1 MGKTPIFLCIFLMV
15 IGLNLVLAE
24 DNPDPI
30 SFLKIEDKE
39 DYPLENHLQFFEDAE
54 GMTWERVFSSLQQQ
68 QFQPLGHPYLF
79 NKGFSQSIWWFA
91 LALENATETENSVIF
106 SPASAS
112 LLEGSLYILNDEG
125 KLIDTKLS
133 GYGIRNEDRD
143 MDTRLISYH
152 VTLAPKERV
161 ILLLKTDSRGRNT
174 YIPFFLDDV
183 DSYWIF
189 EVNRAAFFGGL
200 STVLC
205 FAVLFALLLFIYLK
219 ERIYLIFV
227 AYALSC
233 LLMILE
239 EDGYAYHW
247 LYGEEGLHALSQIG
261 IPFFGLLTS
270 AFFLKFNLHFQTL
283 DHNRLRLYQI
293 PWLISYLALFW
304 AALMLVLISFRI
316 NANLLLKV
324 NLLAMYLSIFCV
336 AFVLL
341 INISQMHKR
350 MGVYILSAN
359 LFLVIGLTFYLLN
372 SLGYTSIN
380 PFYPNGLVIGALV
393 NVLAFTVGIGYRN
406 YKDRN
411 DKEALLIKI
420 SENEK
425 QSIKEKLQ
433 VQEAERQRIA
443 KDLHDDLGALLAMIR
458 LKVENVEIQLNGQ
471 YGQAKEKLSETVML
485 LDKAA
490 KDVRFISHELATEEL
505 DQKRFNILID
515 DLFQLLKTQNQVQFS
530 HNISE
535 LPKLPV
541 HLKGNLFR
549 IIKEL
554 VNNILKHA
562 DAKEAELEIFYDEED
577 QEIKLIVSDNG
588 KGFDLDRVKEEKK
601 GIGLNNLESRV
612 ALLNGTYEI
621 NSGSQGTTVLVCVPF
636 EVKTYEQN

>member
-1 MGKTPIFLCIFLMV
+1 MANDIFLKPAYL
-15 IGLNLVLAE
+15 L
-24 DNPDPI
+24 
-30 SFLKIEDKE
+30 IEDQE
-39 DYPLENHLQFFEDAE
+39 DYPLEDHLQFFEDQE
-54 GMTWERVFSSLQQQ
+54 GLDLSGIFEAYRQHK
-68 QFQPLGHPYLF
+68 FQALGHPYLF

-91 LALENATETENSVIF
+91 LALENATETENSVIL

-112 LLEGSLYILNDEG
+112 LLEGTLYILNDEG
-125 KLIDTKLS
+125 KLMDTKRS

-143 MDTRLISYH
+143 MDTRLISYQI
-152 VTLAPKERV
+152 TLAPKERV

-174 YIPFFLDDV
+174 YIPFFLDNV

-205 FAVLFALLLFIYLK
+205 FAVLFALLLFIYLR

-283 DHNRLRLYQI
+283 DNNRLRLYQI

-316 NANLLLKV
+316 DANLLLKV

-350 MGVYILSAN
+350 MGLYILSAN

-411 DKEALLIKI
+411 DKEALLIQI

-443 KDLHDDLGALLAMIR
+443 RDLHDDLGALLAMIR
-458 LKVENVEIQLNGQ
+458 LKVENVEHKLSGLNGQ
-471 YGQAKEKLSETVML
+471 VIEGLSESVML

-490 KDVRFISHELATEEL
+490 KDVRFIAHELASEEL
-505 DQKRFNILID
+505 DQKQFKTLVE
-515 DLFQLLKTQNQVQFS
+515 DLFQILKAQHQVKFS
-530 HNISE
+530 HQVAE
-535 LPKLPV
+535 LPKLPTPI
-541 HLKGNLFR
+541 KGNLFR

-554 VNNILKHA
+554 LNNILKHA
-562 DAKEAELEIFYDEED
+562 EAQEAELELFYDEED
-577 QEIKLIVSDNG
+577 EEIKLIVSDNG
-588 KGFDLDRVKEEKK
+588 KGFDWKKVKEEKK
-601 GIGLNNLESRV
+601 GMGISNLENRV
-612 ALLNGTYEI
+612 AFLKGTYEI
-621 NSGSQGTTVLVCVPF
+621 SSGPQGTSILVCIPYD
-636 EVKTYEQN
+636 VKTYEKE